1 MLTELVTRDLPPGAP
16 VAIRVFGDPAH
27 PCGTDLAVPFGPL
40 DPASVTGLI
49 DGIEVF
55 QQNDT
60 PIGLALRS
68 VPSDL
73 ADAAG
78 TRIVLL
84 ITDSQETVAEPRPVR
99 PRPDGR
105 RARAGQDRHPRGRRG
120 HCP

>member
-27 PCGTDLAVPFGPL
+27 PCGTTLAVPFGPL

-49 DGIEVF
+49 DGIQVF

-60 PIGLALRS
+60 PVGLALRD

-73 ADAAG
+73 AKAAG

-84 ITDSQETVAEPRPVR
+84 ITDSQETWPNRDLCGLDPMVAVR
-99 PRPDGR
+99 EL
-105 RARAGQDRHPRGRRG
+105 AKTRHPSSMWSA
-120 HCP
+120 CP